1 MKVRFPLFCLPPSP
15 TGVITILF
23 CLLLFAIASPL
34 HGASETERQKEK
46 TTIGKKIKKSEINIR
61 RLEKGIEKQEEEIVL
76 TQQQERE
83 LLVELQ
89 EIDTRLYEQK
99 AKLLNLEAQIAE
111 QQRLI
116 SEKNDEVEL
125 VGLDKQAVQNHLQKR
140 IQAYYKMGEIGFVN
154 VTFSTRTLPELLDFH
169 ESFQSMIKYDQSVIE
184 QYRQSIK
191 ALQDSIETLE
201 IEKALLEEFSIRI
214 KEKEENI
221 TLIKNEKEAL
231 LQHIK
236 TQTQLHEKAIEE
248 LKAARKALTASL
260 KKLKKKDELLDQ
272 TFLLNKGNMPPPVS
286 GELLAGFQQEVTNR
300 LGIKT
305 TSQGIAIKA
314 PSGTPVRAV
323 HEGVISYAGYL
334 RGYGNTVIVN
344 HGYQYYSISSRLEQI
359 YVKKGEKVTVGTEI
373 GIMGDTAT
381 LMIEGLYFEIRNDSK
396 PLDPLAWLDTA
407 QLTEP

>member
-1 MKVRFPLFCLPPSP
+1 MKDRFPLFRFP
-15 TGVITILF
+15 TSFAGIITLIICIL
-23 CLLLFAIASPL
+23 LSAPVSHL
-34 HGASETERQKEK
+34 HGASESERQSQKAK
-46 TTIGKKIKKSEINIR
+46 IGQNIKKSEINIR
-61 RLEKGIEKQEEEIVL
+61 RLEDGIEKQQEEIVR

-83 LLVELQ
+83 ILVELQ

-99 AKLLNLEAQIAE
+99 AKLLELETQIAE
-111 QQRLI
+111 QHRLI
-116 SEKNDEVEL
+116 SEKNDEANL
-125 VGLDKQAVQNHLQKR
+125 VRLDKQAVQRHLQKR

-154 VTFSTRTLPELLDFH
+154 VTFSTKTLPELLDFH
-169 ESFQSMIKYDQSVIE
+169 ESFQSLIKYDQNVIE
-184 QYRQSIK
+184 QYRQSIT
-191 ALQDSIETLE
+191 ALQNSIETLE

-221 TLIKNEKEAL
+221 TLIKNEKETL
-231 LQHIK
+231 LDHIK
-236 TQTQLHEKAIEE
+236 TQAQLHEKAIEE
-248 LKAARKALTASL
+248 LKEARKSLADSL
-260 KKLKKKDELLDQ
+260 KKLRKKDELLDQ
-272 TFLLNKGNMPPPVS
+272 TFLLNKGKMPPPVS
-286 GELLAGFQQEVTNR
+286 GELLSRFQQEVTNR

-305 TSQGIAIKA
+305 TSQGIAIEA

-323 HEGVISYAGYL
+323 HEGVISFAGYL

-359 YVKKGEKVTVGTEI
+359 YVKKGETVTVGTEI

-381 LMIEGLYFEIRNDSK
+381 LMIEGLYFEIRNDST